1 MKSRVVVTSVFIAVF
16 TFLVSIISNLKVH
29 AQTETE
35 ERSLIVNFSYA
46 QEKIRQNDIWK
57 IYLSVTDPEGNMNR
71 VFFRI
76 NRPGGT
82 DAFRKSFIILK
93 KEMSK
98 EFTGY
103 LALYTR
109 QPNELED
116 FVLEL
121 SILDRA
127 GHERKTLLF
136 PIEFDRSA
144 EPMKPLPRDMEKELN
159 RRIGIIDFDWHLQD

>member
-1 MKSRVVVTSVFIAVF
+1 MKLFARLFFILG
-16 TFLVSIISNLKVH
+16 LVSIVTVDWTNSS
-29 AQTETE
+29 AQTKE
-35 ERSLIVNFSYA
+35 ELIVNFAYA
-46 QEKIRQNDIWK
+46 QKTIRQGDVWK
-57 IYLSVTDPEGNMNR
+57 IYLSVSDPEGNMNR

-93 KEMSK
+93 KGMRK

-103 LALYTR
+103 FTLDTR

-127 GHERKTLLF
+127 GNERKTLLF
-136 PIEFDRSA
+136 PVEFDRSS

-159 RRIGIIDFDWHLQD
+159 RRIGNIDFDWALQD